1 MLSQL
6 EGVDIETYSEIVLP
20 EVLEQIVNCRDDVA
34 QPYLMIALAQAFP
47 SEYHLA
53 TCDDFLSAVCSL
65 KPTVQMSA
73 IFTSLSERLSSY
85 LDEPDL
91 SEEEKTTRRAEFDE
105 KNCVKIFLNPA
116 RKRLRTKTGRCPR

>member
-1 MLSQL
+1 M
-6 EGVDIETYSEIVLP
+6 P
-20 EVLEQIVNCRDDVA
+20 DDVA

-91 SEEEKTTRRAEFDE
+91 SEEEKRREERSLTR
-105 KNCVKIFLNPA
+105 KIA
-116 RKRLRTKTGRCPR
+116 